1 VKTGHE
7 DIRGPRQTTDKFW
20 SHGDDLADPGA
31 NRQVFMALALNGTGV
46 TADALLGI
54 LKKVILAH

>member
-7 DIRGPRQTTDKFW
+7 DIRGPRQTTDEFRP
-20 SHGDDLADPGA
+20 HGDDLADPGA
-31 NRQVFMALALNGTGV
+31 HRQVFMALALNGAGV
-46 TADALLGI
+46 TADALFGI